1 MCAYIFY
8 YTVQIVSCYPL
19 CSTLSILLY
28 ISLKLETNELDH
40 CQVESA
46 LPVLCGLI
54 HENDDEDVVSEA
66 CWAFSHLSDELDH
79 CQIESALPK
88 TCWASAVCCSA
99 LSSINYPLIAFIIN
113 ASTFCVSFIFCNNH
127 GWLHDVPVL
136 HFLFLLLNNLEW
148 LNFIVGVIHKMKL
161 LYLCFGL

>member
-1 MCAYIFY
+1 MITNTVVKSMCAYIFY

-88 TCWASAVCCSA
+88 TC
-99 LSSINYPLIAFIIN
+99 
-113 ASTFCVSFIFCNNH
+113 
-127 GWLHDVPVL
+127 
-136 HFLFLLLNNLEW
+136 
-148 LNFIVGVIHKMKL
+148 
-161 LYLCFGL
+161 